1 MALKFKV
8 EKKSSNAGLPTSK
21 TGNVRM
27 VLNKDIKTWP
37 AVSADKTT
45 YEGNWEFHDGE
56 NMGEVYMTASTQ
68 ALTSEPGGN
77 PDGMG
82 SKNKFVGEHPGT
94 AREVMAFI
102 KKYANEGF
110 ILFSGGCGSKEYRVI
125 GSQCNPVKLSPSI
138 KDDKDGNVTTL
149 TFEQEQLNDDY
160 VMFYYG
166 DLPTSEP
173 HTVVSNSFAL
183 EKAKGQVY
191 KLPAN
196 EDDAETA
203 ITITASDLDADTMVT
218 FVGGGGSEPLVLSNA
233 TAGAVGIITKNGSAW
248 TELAGAKIHLR
259 VVKGDKTYLV
269 ETSRS

>member
-1 MALKFKV
+1 MKFKL

-21 TGNVRM
+21 KGNVRA

-37 AVSADKTT
+37 AISADGTT
-45 YEGNWEFHDGE
+45 YEGNWEFHEGAG
-56 NMGEVYMTASTQ
+56 MGEIYMTTSTQ

-94 AREVMAFI
+94 SREAMAFI
-102 KKYANEGF
+102 KQYANEGF
-110 ILFSGGCGSKEYRVI
+110 ILFSGGCGSNEYRVI

-166 DLPTSEP
+166 TLPSEDDF
-173 HTVVSNSFAL
+173 VVGSNEFAL
-183 EKAKGQVY
+183 EKANGQVY

-203 ITITASDLDADTMVT
+203 ISVTASDLDADTMVT
-218 FVGGGGSEPLVLSNA
+218 FIGGGGSEPLVLANS
-233 TAGAVGIITKNGSAW
+233 TAGAVPVVLKNGSSW
-248 TELAGAKIHLR
+248 TALAGSRINLK
-259 VVKGDKTYLV
+259 VVKADKTYLI
-269 ETSRS
+269 EASRS